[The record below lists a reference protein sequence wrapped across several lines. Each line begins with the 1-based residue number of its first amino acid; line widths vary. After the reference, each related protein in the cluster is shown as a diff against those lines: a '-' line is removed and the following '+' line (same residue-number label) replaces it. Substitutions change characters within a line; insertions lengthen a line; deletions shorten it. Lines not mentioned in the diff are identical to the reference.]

1 MKRQGYEAAEIA
13 QALATA
19 QVPIPQVELT
29 EPVYEEPNPFLP

>member
-19 QVPIPQVELT
+19 SVPIPQGEI
-29 EPVYEEPNPFLP
+29 EIPVY